1 LQVFNTSPRNPLML
15 NPDSVGSTFAGTDSI
30 TVSQSEI
37 DAFCAVVGETDTT
50 IAPPTFTIRITLT
63 QFEEILTRPEI
74 GLDWS
79 RLVHGDQ
86 KFEIFSPVKA
96 GDALTCAAT
105 IESYRVAA
113 GNEIVSVRSDLHRDG
128 KLVISAWSTLVVRA

>member
-1 LQVFNTSPRNPLML
+1 ML
-15 NPDSVGSTFAGTDSI
+15 NPDSVGSTFAGTESI

-37 DAFCAVVGETDTT
+37 DAFCAVVGETDST

-74 GLDWS
+74 GLEWS

-86 KFEIFSPVKA
+86 KFEIFTPVKA
-96 GDALTCAAT
+96 GDQLTCSAT

-113 GNEIVSVRSDLHRDG
+113 GNEIVSVRSDLRKG
-128 KLVISAWSTLVVRA
+128 AEIAVSAWSTLVVRT

>member
-1 LQVFNTSPRNPLML
+1 ML
-15 NPDSVGSTFAGTDSI
+15 NPDSVGSTFAGTDSV
-30 TVSQSEI
+30 TLSQSEI
-37 DAFCAVVGETDTT
+37 DAFCAVIGESNTT

-96 GDALTCAAT
+96 GDNLTCAAT

-113 GNEIVSVRSDLHRDG
+113 GNEIVSVRSDLHRNG